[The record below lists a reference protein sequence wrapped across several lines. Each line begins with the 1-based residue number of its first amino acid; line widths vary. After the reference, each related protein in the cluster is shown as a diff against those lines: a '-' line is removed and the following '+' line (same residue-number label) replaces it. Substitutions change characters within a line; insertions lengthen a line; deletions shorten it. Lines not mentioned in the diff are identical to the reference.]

1 MDFERDPADNKR
13 VGTLQRKDAMA
24 NLFAPR
30 SLSMAQF
37 SVRGACG
44 FVLTANAEVSR
55 KMEFCPDWRLN
66 RNPQDRTEMGMEM
79 CFALPSTETP
89 HIIPMLKRW

>member
-1 MDFERDPADNKR
+1 MDFERYHADNKR
-13 VGTLQRKDAMA
+13 VVTLQRKDAMA

-44 FVLTANAEVSR
+44 FVLTANA
-55 KMEFCPDWRLN
+55 
-66 RNPQDRTEMGMEM
+66 
-79 CFALPSTETP
+79 
-89 HIIPMLKRW
+89 